1 MDEIL
6 IYENENSLSRE
17 LCRDIIELFENDED
31 NGKYPGVTGS
41 GLNKNIKD
49 TTDLIITNYSRW
61 ENVNSCLK
69 KELQK
74 NIIDYI
80 KRINSK
86 ISSPVMRDQSLETF
100 SMQMQKYN
108 KNVGKYIYHI
118 DSRIENNKTRVITF
132 LWYLNDVTD
141 GGETE
146 IWNYLKIK
154 PTAGK
159 LLLFP
164 ACWTFPHR
172 GNMPI
177 SSDKYIITGWL
188 WSNIH

>member
-6 IYENENSLSRE
+6 IYENENSLSPE

-31 NGKYPGVTGS
+31 NGKYQGVTGR

-49 TTDLIITNYSRW
+49 TTDLVITSFPRW
-61 ENVNSCLK
+61 ENVNACLK
-69 KELQK
+69 RELQK
-74 NIIDYI
+74 NLVDYI
-80 KRINSK
+80 KRLNNTINYRV
-86 ISSPVMRDQSLETF
+86 ISDLNLSTF

-108 KNVGKYIYHI
+108 RNEGKYIYHN
-118 DSRIENNKTRVITF
+118 DSKIENTKTRMITF
-132 LWYLNDVTD
+132 IWYLNDVIE

-146 IWNYLKIK
+146 IWKHLKIK
-154 PTAGK
+154 PTTGK

-164 ACWTFPHR
+164 SCWTFPHR
-172 GNMPI
+172 GNVPI

-188 WSNIH
+188 WSTF